1 MATIWRISAIQF
13 SDSTMVSGVVLNS
26 TSVKKVKITNYLKNA
41 LKIIQSYFKKVYAN
55 QEIFVTANNQ
65 TLKTNTNAFG
75 GFSIQ
80 FNFII
85 EDEVI
90 VKLPGN
96 ETPLDFHQTYPVLF
110 KDSPSKLNVISD
122 IDDSIMVSYT
132 KTNFKRFFTTLF
144 KVAEKRDVVSY
155 SQELFEFLKTKNARF
170 FYVSKSE
177 NNLFSLI
184 ATFISHNKLPIGP
197 LLLTPYLSASQLLF
211 NKKERDFKLNRIK
224 YIVENSND
232 ENFILLGDDTQ
243 KDMEI
248 YATIARNYP
257 SQIVTVYIRKT
268 KQTST
273 KLQLEYWES
282 LKNTGVEAYYFGHN
296 ETFKK
301 H

>member
-13 SDSTMVSGVVLNS
+13 SDSTMISGVVLNS

-65 TLKTNTNAFG
+65 TLKTNTDAFG

-122 IDDSIMVSYT
+122 VDDSIMVSYT

-282 LKNTGVEAYYFGHN
+282 LKDTGVEAYYFGHN

>member
-65 TLKTNTNAFG
+65 TLKTNTDAFG
-75 GFSIQ
+75 GFSVQ

>member
-13 SDSTMVSGVVLNS
+13 SDSTMISGVVLNS

-65 TLKTNTNAFG
+65 TLKTNTDAFG
-75 GFSIQ
+75 GFSVQ

-122 IDDSIMVSYT
+122 VDDSIMVSYT

-177 NNLFSLI
+177 NNLFLLI

-224 YIVENSND
+224 YIVENSNN

-273 KLQLEYWES
+273 KLQLEYWEA
-282 LKNTGVEAYYFGHN
+282 LKDTGVEAYYFGHN

>member
-13 SDSTMVSGVVLNS
+13 SDSTMISGVVLNS

-65 TLKTNTNAFG
+65 TLKTNTDAFG
-75 GFSIQ
+75 GFSVQ

-122 IDDSIMVSYT
+122 VDDSIMVSYT

-224 YIVENSND
+224 YIVENSNN

-273 KLQLEYWES
+273 KLQLEYWEA
-282 LKNTGVEAYYFGHN
+282 LKDTGVEAYYFGHN

>member
-13 SDSTMVSGVVLNS
+13 SDSTMISGVVLNS

-65 TLKTNTNAFG
+65 TLKTNTDAFG
-75 GFSIQ
+75 GFSVQ

-282 LKNTGVEAYYFGHN
+282 LKDTGVEAYYFGHN